1 MASEESTF
9 TPAFKLMSGRVAA
22 FAITFLTPVCLVRVF
37 SQSEFG
43 TYKQF
48 MLITYTLF
56 LIGQCGLAECLF
68 YFLPKNPERGS
79 SYALNSVL
87 MLGISGIVC
96 WLGLLS
102 SPARIA
108 SWMSNA
114 ALAKY
119 IPIMGGY
126 LLFMLM
132 GTVLEISMISRK
144 RYNLAAVTYVA
155 SDLLRA
161 GFLVIPALITHS
173 LMWALIGSV
182 VFFFLRVCAIFG
194 YFRTE
199 FLGRLHFDQALL
211 KEQWAYALP
220 FSLSVIVQVI
230 QQNYHQ
236 YAVAFH
242 FDAATFAIYSVGCLQ
257 IPLVDFMATPAS
269 NVMMVRM
276 AEEQRDGNARA
287 LLPIWH
293 DTTRKLALLFFP
305 FVCLLVINA
314 YGLITLLFTHAY
326 AASVPLFIV
335 WCLSILLSAFQTDG
349 VLRVFAQMKYLV
361 GINVVRLIIVLVMM
375 SWFLST
381 FQLMGAVVITLVG
394 MFVAKALSI
403 VRIQILLNCRAG
415 EVLPW
420 KSLAGILSV
429 AIAAAVP
436 AVLLNAKLVLP
447 SLLMLFLCGLAYV
460 TTYCLLVWACGVLN
474 EGEKAAVKRA
484 LFVWRRTVPAQP
496 VAVLAK
502 AIQLKEAAD

>member
-1 MASEESTF
+1 MQSDDSTF
-9 TPAFKLMSGRVAA
+9 KPAFKLMSGRVAA
-22 FAITFLTPVCLVRVF
+22 FAITFLTPVLLVRVF

-68 YFLPKNPERGS
+68 YFLPKNPERGA

-87 MLGISGIVC
+87 MLFISGMVC
-96 WLGLLS
+96 WAGLLLN
-102 SPARIA
+102 PGRIA
-108 SWMSNA
+108 KWMSNA
-114 ALAKY
+114 DLAQY

-144 RYNLAAVTYVA
+144 RYNLASVTYVA

-161 GFLVIPALITHS
+161 AFLVIPALITHS
-173 LMWALIGSV
+173 LMWALMGSV

-194 YFRTE
+194 YFKYE
-199 FLGRLHFDQALL
+199 FSGRLHLDKAIL
-211 KEQWAYALP
+211 KEQWGYALP

-242 FDAATFAIYSVGCLQ
+242 FDPATFAIYSVGCLQ

-276 AEEQRDGNARA
+276 TETQRDGNKAG

-305 FVCLLVINA
+305 FVGLLVVNA
-314 YGLITLLFTHAY
+314 YGLITLLFTRAY
-326 AASVPLFIV
+326 AASVPLFMV
-335 WCLSILLSAFQTDG
+335 WCLSILLSAFQIDG
-349 VLRVFAQMKYLV
+349 VLRVFAEMKYLV
-361 GINVVRLIIVLVMM
+361 GINLVRLVLVLAFMG
-375 SWFLST
+375 WFLST
-381 FQLMGAVVITLVG
+381 FKLMGAVLITLVG
-394 MFVAKALSI
+394 MFIAKLLAVI
-403 VRIQILLNCRAG
+403 RIRTLLETSFR

-420 KSLAGILSV
+420 KNLAGILV
-429 AIAAAVP
+429 AAAAAAIPALVLNSRLDVP
-436 AVLLNAKLVLP
+436 LLVLLPL
-447 SLLMLFLCGLAYV
+447 SGIAYV
-460 TTYCLLVWACGVLN
+460 TTYGVLVWVCGLLD
-474 EGEKAAVKRA
+474 EDEKAAMKRMVMPQ
-484 LFVWRRTVPAQP
+484 LPRL
-496 VAVLAK
+496 VLETEEK
-502 AIQLKEAAD
+502 K